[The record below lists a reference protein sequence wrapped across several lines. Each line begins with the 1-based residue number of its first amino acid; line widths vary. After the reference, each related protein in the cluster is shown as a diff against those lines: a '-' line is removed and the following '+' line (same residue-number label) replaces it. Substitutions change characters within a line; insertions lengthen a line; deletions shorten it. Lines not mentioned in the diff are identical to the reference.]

1 MERLFFA
8 ALGQKGGLGNQLFQ
22 IAAAI
27 GIARTNQL
35 LPVFPERSYG
45 NAFEKPLS
53 RANAEDERLP
63 ICREVTF
70 GYCPLRLACSH
81 ILDGYFQSEKYFRA
95 F

>member
-35 LPVFPERSYG
+35 LPVFTE
-45 NAFEKPLS
+45 
-53 RANAEDERLP
+53 
-63 ICREVTF
+63 
-70 GYCPLRLACSH
+70 
-81 ILDGYFQSEKYFRA
+81 
-95 F
+95 